1 MALQR
6 PNNRKLLNKDEE
18 DEKKKQQP
26 KQTDDYFVL
35 PTFEE
40 QQEIERTAKEDAAM
54 TVSSGMRRP
63 LPTDI
68 GRTSANAARQELSDR
83 IEPLMEQ
90 KRKVEKARTEYE
102 AYPLIDRIGIG
113 SGATMARIDKEAL
126 KRAETEYDRM
136 RMTDDEFERNHKA
149 DFDETIE
156 QLAQSA
162 GYGIAKSFG
171 MAVDIAKATGA
182 GVQKA
187 IAGFTDPV
195 AYETSSLYKEF
206 RKGYQQELAKGESLY
221 DEIDAEYRQK
231 RENNEKV
238 HGKLNAFTDY
248 VDQAAHSGG
257 EMAPIMWLASM
268 GGALLG
274 GTKLFASIGAKAQ
287 SMMASGNKA
296 VKLLGKVLRGVT
308 PGNIA
313 SGAGLYVTSSASG
326 TKEAVNEMQNINAQY
341 EAVGL
346 PPKYTDE
353 EIEERAALY
362 GFLTGITEAGGE
374 HAIGGLYGT
383 STGGITKS
391 IKNPLIKAAA
401 SWLIGGIG
409 EGVEESLQT
418 LASYGL
424 KNTVYD
430 AGVSVSWREVL
441 DSGIV
446 GFIMG
451 ETTAFPTAVY
461 NTRLGIKAQNAIA
474 DALKTAGK
482 VRNDAEAGVAAVNA
496 SARAKA
502 YAAMA
507 EEVRKSDSDN
517 AETVAEIYDWMAER
531 MQQISDA
538 MTDDKKRA
546 EIVARNSST
555 LDEMN
560 RIADRYGIADG
571 IADTK
576 RAKPEDVARMTQYIR
591 DYEQKNGISI
601 TDRAGAGTENAQ
613 GARAYSMDANQRS
626 ELIDRTGRESGA
638 AKGTISLAHDVSSIT
653 GRGIRFYRQEA
664 QNGYIENGYYDPDTD
679 TVYINTASKNPA
691 AQILAHELTHSV
703 EGTDSYLS
711 LRAMVF
717 DLMRRDG
724 VDIDAKYREKEM
736 LYSEAGYR
744 LRDEGEIAHEVIAE
758 YVEQHLLT
766 DEASIRDLA
775 KENRTLGQRI
785 REWLDSVLA
794 KLGNASAK
802 ERDYVRRVRD
812 MYAKALGEEVT
823 TDGGNVNRE
832 FSVSEV
838 DENTNRM
845 YLEAIKQDDAE
856 TMRKM
861 VDKSAKKHG
870 YTVKAYHGTPINGI
884 TVFDEMKIGSST
896 DDGLFGRGFYFSTN
910 KITADGYAKT
920 DGKTMPVYLKIKKP
934 WWGLGHSV
942 QEVAERLGIDE
953 SILTTRKIGKSA
965 SVVAPL
971 QNYSRVFTSR
981 LKENGYDSV
990 VVQHGANDYEIVVF
1004 DNTMIKSADDITY
1017 DDNGSVIPLSERFGE
1032 DNPDI
1037 RYSVSKSDD
1046 QDNKRV
1052 MPKRSAAG
1060 TKARARQDQQTRMRF
1075 EQKNGINI
1083 TDRAGAGTETAQGAR
1098 AYSMDGNQRGELIDR
1113 TGRESGAAK
1122 GMLSGGQSRASEIDG
1137 SRIDPERYST
1147 GEGDFR
1153 YSISHAK
1160 EIEDGQSRY
1169 LEEHAAN
1176 RNVSEEELAE
1186 AHRVTEAMV
1195 DVMMRYS
1202 EIMPEDKIGK
1212 VLTNNGSYDKTVE
1225 NTTICVRTL
1234 AYNEFVDR
1242 VQEQIGRPLTQM
1254 ESFLVSQKLY
1264 EIATDP
1270 QCLYCYVSL
1279 DRKSYNEMLLRY
1291 MQDRDTAIDKY
1302 NKSDKMPQTVE
1313 QLYKEFLGG
1322 RKDTKNMRDRYNKWI
1337 SYADNGTKLLSLADI
1352 ATEDRQRTIQAGD
1365 GNLAEQLRDA
1375 RTYAQSASWAKIQ
1388 KDYVAYRDEIL
1399 KLSDRVVKN
1408 LNEHY
1413 GMRWYSFSDYSAA
1426 FIVENMQQITD
1437 AAIRGLK
1444 GLSYTKDTDF
1454 AEIFAPS
1461 GMNINISVFVKRDK
1475 NGGYYIDERQSADID
1490 RAIALREQYPNVGIV
1505 ATVTD
1510 DDALRWAGE
1519 QEWSDVIIPFHV
1531 VRTGTDV
1538 AEYYKWLNYTAE
1550 SGDTIGDQSLWDAYV
1565 DSLNPKTEAARKKV
1579 SKNIYPSEHHNDRET
1594 YLNLCQSRGL
1604 TPRFA
1609 RFAGEEW
1616 YMKLVNETRRTA
1628 DETKPMKPIFDEDA
1642 AKRSFAKFVKKGGY
1656 EGGWY
1661 REGVDVDAEARAVA
1675 QDVLA
1680 GKQANEVPYGRQ
1692 DVDAESL
1699 MTSRRVNRS
1708 HGVKRS
1714 VSEVVEEAKEIIEKE
1729 EQNYGAWGLRVDRL
1743 KYQPG
1748 EIMNKSHELYQ
1759 DPEYDSNGS
1768 LIYPEGEGYYT
1779 GYYDAGELD
1788 GTSTVGI
1795 DIDAYDIETAVRKA
1809 LKLTKQY
1816 ETDDGLYLYVVS
1828 GDYGTGGNDI
1838 NESIIKNATVRKR
1851 YRITGDGTYYDESVN
1866 KNSDPDIRYSVSKA
1880 DDSTGNNDYDLND
1893 LIAQIPDRN
1902 GQQTGETE
1910 SDTRVTD
1917 ILGLSD
1923 DDLMDMIASRMRGEE
1938 VTEDAPVTQGAPVV
1952 TSAVDTEVEP
1962 LEVGGD
1968 TVTDAEAEQTVQGL
1982 RNDIAADEARYR
1994 ELTDIVMSDEEF
2006 LSLMPDEQNAVLEE
2020 MQELRARIDE
2030 AERIVEDM
2038 QQTEEDR
2045 EDIPMPSY
2053 QSTAEYGMYDDMEAE
2068 YADMTRDMQ
2077 KERRETQKEQRNM
2090 RRDLHESILYRIKE
2104 AFTAKGFDFDKI
2116 LAKAKDL
2123 TTFATVD
2130 NTPQRV
2136 MEKALGYEEGNVL
2149 ADMTVNQTA
2158 KNETEG
2164 IRWLNQYTGKDG
2176 VLAKLSG
2183 KYHIKPGSKES
2194 AAAQMYAEGFYVNEY
2209 DEIVEYGDRELAI
2222 DFPDEQVQKNIKG
2235 LARDPVIRQIYDQT
2249 LDAINASRTRNA
2261 YPEIQKL
2268 DNYYLHF
2275 RAMDDT
2281 FSRLGVP
2288 FNPNDIRAKDLP
2300 TDLNGV
2306 TADLKPGQP
2315 YFASANHRR
2324 GKRTSFDLLGG
2335 LEKYLTSAKNQI
2347 YHIDDIQTLRALR
2360 NYIADMYGQGN
2371 GLQGLDDMDEDAAQ
2385 ERIKQV
2391 YDSHLSTFAKF
2402 LNEEANIIAGKTSLI
2417 DRGLEGVIGRRGI
2430 TFLND
2435 VNRQV
2440 GANMVGWNISS
2451 SLTNVL
2457 PVVQAFAKT
2466 NKLAFV
2472 KGFAQT
2478 VRNRIASITG
2488 KGDGFAE
2495 TSDVIVRRKGADR
2508 YHRTPWQKASDAGY
2522 LLMGMVDDISTE
2534 IIARAK
2540 YNELKAQGMDA
2551 ETANRE
2557 TDKWVSRLMGDRS
2570 LGQMPQIFNSKMLG
2584 LVTKF
2589 QLEVRNQID
2598 AQFYDT
2604 IKEAQADYAE
2614 IGDKAKRNAKI
2625 AAKVTATFAEL
2636 AIAQHLF
2643 GAVFESIA
2651 GYNPAFDII
2660 EVLAKVIGLDDDE
2673 ESEDTVIDNIE
2684 QGVLALI
2691 EDLPYSSVLMDG
2703 GRVPVSAAMPIGD
2716 IIKGEDHYGNE
2727 VNRLQTAAEALPY
2740 YVLPGGYGQIKKTAQ
2755 GLSMFTGD
2763 KPVTGSYTDSGNLRF
2778 PVEATPGNVAQAAV
2792 FGQWANENAR
2802 DYFDNERKAITQRQA
2817 EGFAESG
2824 LKWKEFQNIRTR
2836 ISKLKT
2842 NAEKIAE
2849 IASMDISAGAKEAMY
2864 LSMVATVE
2872 KDDEGNVIGTTDDD
2886 VIRALKGAGLDF
2898 DDFLSAKQKQASL
2911 NADESLSANQRASRF
2926 LAWVASEG
2934 YTEKQADI
2942 IGENFGF
2949 ASGFRVKSETYQKI
2963 VDGGVTPDNAVKVSD
2978 ALSGTKRSIDKIN
2991 AIWST
2996 GLTGDQLDR
3005 AIKAV
3010 LTESAYEKYRIVID
3024 ANVPLEAYTWVLDN
3038 ADTNGNGSI
3047 NAEERLAALQRL
3059 DLPLSELSALWLAT
3073 GGSEKS
3079 NPYADSYDFDMDFS
3093 FDFDFGW

>member
-1 MALQR
+1 MALQK

-35 PTFEE
+35 PTLEE
-40 QQEIERTAKEDAAM
+40 MQEMARAAESGM
-54 TVSSGMRRP
+54 NVSSGMRRT

-68 GRTSANAARQELSDR
+68 GRTAANAARQELSDR
-83 IEPLMEQ
+83 IDPLMEQ
-90 KRKVEKARTEYE
+90 KRKVEKARAEYE

-156 QLAQSA
+156 QIAQSG

-182 GVQKA
+182 GFKNA
-187 IAGFTDPV
+187 FAGSTDPE
-195 AYETSSLYKEF
+195 ADEKSSFFKDF
-206 RKGYQQELAKGESLY
+206 RKGFQQELVNGESLY
-221 DEIDAEYRQK
+221 DEIDAEYQRQ
-231 RENNEKV
+231 REYNEKV
-238 HGKLNAFTDY
+238 HGKLNVFTDY

-257 EMAPIMWLASM
+257 EMAPIMWLATM
-268 GGALLG
+268 GGALFG
-274 GTKLFASIGAKAQ
+274 GTKLFTAIGAKAQ

-296 VKLLGKVLRGVT
+296 IRFLGSVLSKLT

-313 SGAGLYVTSSASG
+313 SGVGLYVTSSASG
-326 TKEAVNEMQNINAQY
+326 TKEAVQEMQNINAQY

-353 EIEERAALY
+353 EIEERAALF
-362 GFLTGITEAGGE
+362 GTLTGITEAVGE

-391 IKNPLIKAAA
+391 IKNPLIKAVA
-401 SWLIGGIG
+401 SWLIGGVG
-409 EGVEESLQT
+409 EGVEESIQT

-446 GFIMG
+446 GFLMG
-451 ETTAFPTAVY
+451 ETTAFPTAVS
-461 NTRLGIKAQNAIA
+461 NTQLGIEAQNAIA

-482 VRNDAEAGVAAVNA
+482 VKNDAEAGVAAVNA
-496 SARAKA
+496 SAQAKA

-517 AETVAEIYDWMAER
+517 ADTVAEIYDWMAER

-546 EIVARNSST
+546 EIVARNSGT

-576 RAKPEDVARMTQYIR
+576 RAKPEDVARMTQSIR
-591 DYEQKNGISI
+591 DYEQKNGINI
-601 TDRAGAGTENAQ
+601 TDRAGAGTETAQ

-638 AKGTISLAHDVSSIT
+638 AKGTISFAHDVSSIT
-653 GRGIRFYRQEA
+653 GRGIRFYRQAA

-812 MYAKALGEEVT
+812 MYAKALGEDVTAGQTGESEKKRSLVGERANVNTERLAAAKQMEAEGKSDEEIYRETGWYRQEADGKWRTELLDEIMEPGNLNREGFPELKAQEDERIREWREFYKNLVHRELAEYEEAIRRGEEPSYNAKKAYKDVYGETTYFLPVYLNAPKLYEAYPELKTIPLIPKDLGEGNLGGFNGTMTAPKIYVDFKQIDEFGVPLEELLTHEIQHVIQTIEGFAPGANLEEAGSFEAYEAAPGEVEARNAADRLHMTPEERRQTRPEKVSWDAFAAEVEKNYGFPVPAEELKGMLSGGQSRVSPEDRRKNMPVRDLYAKALGDSVGRPRNIAHSLQRVGDTYYVKADKVIFTREDGTPASQRDVFNALVGETIETPDGSFEIVNRLPGKSMYDELYKRRPSRYTGVDDIKTLNSDVNYNMEELLENT
-823 TDGGNVNRE
+823 TMKKPNVPDKDGKHSEIGIKDFDTRTVKFYDGTRAYDIEFSIATLQDGRKIGYAKKYFGYDAELTKKIQEAEAMGGNSQLNQQPVSNNSISQDDGNVNRE
-832 FSVSEV
+832 FSVS
-838 DENTNRM
+838 
-845 YLEAIKQDDAE
+845 
-856 TMRKM
+856 
-861 VDKSAKKHG
+861 
-870 YTVKAYHGTPINGI
+870 
-884 TVFDEMKIGSST
+884 
-896 DDGLFGRGFYFSTN
+896 
-910 KITADGYAKT
+910 
-920 DGKTMPVYLKIKKP
+920 
-934 WWGLGHSV
+934 
-942 QEVAERLGIDE
+942 
-953 SILTTRKIGKSA
+953 
-965 SVVAPL
+965 
-971 QNYSRVFTSR
+971 
-981 LKENGYDSV
+981 
-990 VVQHGANDYEIVVF
+990 
-1004 DNTMIKSADDITY
+1004 
-1017 DDNGSVIPLSERFGE
+1017 
-1032 DNPDI
+1032 
-1037 RYSVSKSDD
+1037 
-1046 QDNKRV
+1046 
-1052 MPKRSAAG
+1052 
-1060 TKARARQDQQTRMRF
+1060 
-1075 EQKNGINI
+1075 
-1083 TDRAGAGTETAQGAR
+1083 
-1098 AYSMDGNQRGELIDR
+1098 
-1113 TGRESGAAK
+1113 
-1122 GMLSGGQSRASEIDG
+1122 
-1137 SRIDPERYST
+1137 
-1147 GEGDFR
+1147 
-1153 YSISHAK
+1153 
-1160 EIEDGQSRY
+1160 
-1169 LEEHAAN
+1169 
-1176 RNVSEEELAE
+1176 
-1186 AHRVTEAMV
+1186 
-1195 DVMMRYS
+1195 
-1202 EIMPEDKIGK
+1202 
-1212 VLTNNGSYDKTVE
+1212 
-1225 NTTICVRTL
+1225 
-1234 AYNEFVDR
+1234 
-1242 VQEQIGRPLTQM
+1242 
-1254 ESFLVSQKLY
+1254 
-1264 EIATDP
+1264 
-1270 QCLYCYVSL
+1270 
-1279 DRKSYNEMLLRY
+1279 
-1291 MQDRDTAIDKY
+1291 
-1302 NKSDKMPQTVE
+1302 
-1313 QLYKEFLGG
+1313 
-1322 RKDTKNMRDRYNKWI
+1322 
-1337 SYADNGTKLLSLADI
+1337 
-1352 ATEDRQRTIQAGD
+1352 
-1365 GNLAEQLRDA
+1365 
-1375 RTYAQSASWAKIQ
+1375 
-1388 KDYVAYRDEIL
+1388 
-1399 KLSDRVVKN
+1399 
-1408 LNEHY
+1408 
-1413 GMRWYSFSDYSAA
+1413 
-1426 FIVENMQQITD
+1426 
-1437 AAIRGLK
+1437 
-1444 GLSYTKDTDF
+1444 
-1454 AEIFAPS
+1454 
-1461 GMNINISVFVKRDK
+1461 
-1475 NGGYYIDERQSADID
+1475 
-1490 RAIALREQYPNVGIV
+1490 
-1505 ATVTD
+1505 
-1510 DDALRWAGE
+1510 
-1519 QEWSDVIIPFHV
+1519 
-1531 VRTGTDV
+1531 
-1538 AEYYKWLNYTAE
+1538 
-1550 SGDTIGDQSLWDAYV
+1550 
-1565 DSLNPKTEAARKKV
+1565 
-1579 SKNIYPSEHHNDRET
+1579 
-1594 YLNLCQSRGL
+1594 
-1604 TPRFA
+1604 
-1609 RFAGEEW
+1609 
-1616 YMKLVNETRRTA
+1616 
-1628 DETKPMKPIFDEDA
+1628 
-1642 AKRSFAKFVKKGGY
+1642 
-1656 EGGWY
+1656 
-1661 REGVDVDAEARAVA
+1661 
-1675 QDVLA
+1675 
-1680 GKQANEVPYGRQ
+1680 
-1692 DVDAESL
+1692 
-1699 MTSRRVNRS
+1699 
-1708 HGVKRS
+1708 
-1714 VSEVVEEAKEIIEKE
+1714 
-1729 EQNYGAWGLRVDRL
+1729 
-1743 KYQPG
+1743 
-1748 EIMNKSHELYQ
+1748 
-1759 DPEYDSNGS
+1759 
-1768 LIYPEGEGYYT
+1768 
-1779 GYYDAGELD
+1779 
-1788 GTSTVGI
+1788 
-1795 DIDAYDIETAVRKA
+1795 
-1809 LKLTKQY
+1809 
-1816 ETDDGLYLYVVS
+1816 
-1828 GDYGTGGNDI
+1828 
-1838 NESIIKNATVRKR
+1838 
-1851 YRITGDGTYYDESVN
+1851 
-1866 KNSDPDIRYSVSKA
+1866 KA
-1880 DDSTGNNDYDLND
+1880 DDPLEG
-1893 LIAQIPDRN
+1893 
-1902 GQQTGETE
+1902 
-1910 SDTRVTD
+1910 
-1917 ILGLSD
+1917 
-1923 DDLMDMIASRMRGEE
+1923 AS
-1938 VTEDAPVTQGAPVV
+1938 
-1952 TSAVDTEVEP
+1952 SAVDTEVEP

-1994 ELTDIVMSDEEF
+1994 ELTDIVMSNEEF
-2006 LSLMPDEQNAVLEE
+2006 LSLMPEEQNAILEE
-2020 MQELRARIDE
+2020 MKELRARIDE
-2030 AERIVEDM
+2030 AEPV
-2038 QQTEEDR
+2038 TEAGENVPVPGDA
-2045 EDIPMPSY
+2045 EPMPPY

-2068 YADMTRDMQ
+2068 YADMNSDMQ
-2077 KERRETQKEQRNM
+2077 KKRRETQKLERENLREAERELERQFEEHEKEQREINRRQREEDRKREIERGEIKTVAQRLEANLQSTRLERSDVEQMRQNAAEEYRMIIDEVQKRYDALNNKNTAEANDLLRRIARIENRARNEEAFYRKRLNDIDEKIGRIQSEIQSKDSPTEQRNM

-2104 AFTAKGFDFDKI
+2104 AFTAKGFNFDKI

-2136 MEKALGYEEGNVL
+2136 MEKAFGYKEGNVL
-2149 ADMTVNQTA
+2149 ADLTVNQTA

-2176 VLAKLSG
+2176 VLAKLSE

-2209 DEIVEYGDRELAI
+2209 DEIVEYGDRELAA
-2222 DFPDEQVQKNIKG
+2222 DFPDAQVQKNIKG

-2249 LDAINASRTRNA
+2249 LDAINASRARNA

-2300 TDLNGV
+2300 TDLSGV

-2315 YFASANHRR
+2315 YFASAMHRK

-2371 GLQGLDDMDEDAAQ
+2371 GLQGLDDMDEDAVQ

-2478 VRNRIASITG
+2478 VQNRIASITG

-2540 YNELKAQGMDA
+2540 YNELTAQGMDA

-2614 IGDKAKRNAKI
+2614 IGNKAKRNAKI

-2660 EVLAKVIGLDDDE
+2660 EVIAKVIGLDDDE
-2673 ESEDTVIDNIE
+2673 ESEDTVLDNIE

-2716 IIKGEDHYGNE
+2716 IIKGEDQYGNE

-2778 PVEATPGNVAQAAV
+2778 QVEATPGNVAQAAV

-2824 LKWKEFQNIRTR
+2824 LEWKEFQNIRTR
-2836 ISKLKT
+2836 LSKLKT

-2849 IASMDISAGAKEAMY
+2849 IASMDISVGAKEAMY

-2898 DDFLSAKQKQASL
+2898 DDFLSAKQKQSSL
-2911 NADESLSANQRASRF
+2911 NADKSLSANQRASRF

-2942 IGENFGF
+2942 IGESFGF

-2996 GLTGDQLDR
+2996 GLTGEQLDR

-3059 DLPLSELSALWLAT
+3059 DLPMSELSALWLAT